1 MACPNKNRQRSR
13 TVAFRLTDDEFIR
26 LEQRVKMTG
35 EIKGDYL
42 REMALNGEIN
52 ISVGK
57 FKSDKLALA
66 LKKLAECI
74 QVSDKMKENEE
85 FVRRIEESTIMI
97 QELHGLIM
105 NNDEEVF
112 VY

>member
-1 MACPNKNRQRSR
+1 MACPNKNRHRPR

-26 LEQRVKMTG
+26 LEQRVKITG
-35 EIKGDYL
+35 EAKGDYL

-66 LKKLAECI
+66 FKSLSNELETAIIENMGNVLSNKVRECL
-74 QVSDKMKENEE
+74 
-85 FVRRIEESTIMI
+85 IMI
-97 QELHGLIM
+97 SELYYLMDRTH
-105 NNDEEVF
+105 EEISA
-112 VY
+112 